1 MKNKRGEWGWLA
13 SIFFI
18 ALLVGVVAF
27 IVFGLISE
35 SKTSLFG
42 TFKGL
47 LERLG
52 FDSEADDSS
61 TTASSD
67 SETTSER
74 DPCQI
79 KRFYWSTKR
88 ATIGEAVKIIVEGS
102 ENCNGERIGIKISKD
117 WTGRFLHGW
126 KDEVLSTYTSTFD
139 KNKATLDWNV
149 INPGRGYITKFR
161 GYYFTYTFKESESSK
176 SSRLEIE

>member
-52 FDSEADDSS
+52 FDSEADGSS

-88 ATIGEAVKIIVEGS
+88 ATIGEDFF
-102 ENCNGERIGIKISKD
+102 C
-117 WTGRFLHGW
+117 T
-126 KDEVLSTYTSTFD
+126 
-139 KNKATLDWNV
+139 
-149 INPGRGYITKFR
+149 
-161 GYYFTYTFKESESSK
+161 
-176 SSRLEIE
+176 